1 MNYTQNGG
9 KKSSFIPVPI
19 LMLIYIIMFI
29 VSLVY
34 MGKAF
39 RKGQQNQA
47 SIWTLYS
54 FSIVFAI
61 FTALGLNITYM
72 YGKFIGKWFAILPAF
87 ITIIMQ
93 LTALVYSRDQPSDNY
108 FNYALA
114 WLTTAFSN
122 GTLVY
127 TIYAM

>member
-1 MNYTQNGG
+1 MDSIQNGG
-9 KKSSFIPVPI
+9 KKSSFIPVPV
-19 LMLIYIIMFI
+19 LMLIYIVMFI
-29 VSLVY
+29 VSLIY

-47 SIWTLYS
+47 SVWTLYS

-72 YGKFIGKWFAILPAF
+72 YKSFIGKWFAILPAF
-87 ITIIMQ
+87 VTIIMQ
-93 LTALVYSRDQPSDNY
+93 LTALVYSRDQPSDGY

-114 WLTTAFSN
+114 WLTTILSN